1 MRRQTTF
8 CDRCKKVIPEGLPDQ
23 SVALQNPAMSERF
36 DLCFDCI
43 SPIRTYLE
51 AGLTHSL
58 SRDRINRGKAQDA
71 PHNRKDA
78 RVSKTS

>member
-1 MRRQTTF
+1 MRKQTTF

-51 AGLTHSL
+51 G
-58 SRDRINRGKAQDA
+58 GKLYETDES
-71 PHNRKDA
+71 
-78 RVSKTS
+78 VSNLKEQKLP